1 MPVMIPVNQN
11 HPAASAARKRTPRLA
26 VRESPPRAAKDR
38 ANNALMQYGGAS
50 ASPPRCHDVAS
61 VDVASVLAMDAGEI
75 TDAAQKNAA
84 GLASA
89 LAVST
94 ATFAAA
100 AGRSNDSSDSED
112 SGMIGGGAD
121 IPPGSPSAGDDYEF
135 SDDDDADDDDMP
147 TDAEASRFTFLERL
161 ELTWSGCKLVKIIA
175 RLWSLRLWW
184 RRVQP

>member
-1 MPVMIPVNQN
+1 MSSNQLLEIVVGSAGTPHPRRISKLSRKYWLDKHRLWQESITMPVIPVNQN
-11 HPAASAARKRTPRLA
+11 HPAASAARRRTPRSA

-38 ANNALMQYGGAS
+38 ANNALMQHGGAS

-75 TDAAQKNAA
+75 TDAAQNAA

-121 IPPGSPSAGDDYEF
+121 IPPGSPSAGDD
-135 SDDDDADDDDMP
+135 
-147 TDAEASRFTFLERL
+147 
-161 ELTWSGCKLVKIIA
+161 
-175 RLWSLRLWW
+175 
-184 RRVQP
+184 